1 MRKLLLIAAI
11 LLFIA
16 CFIAGMLACF
26 NRMRYH
32 NARDGSAALYARLH
46 HRMIVSCVVAAVLA
60 ALGAACLIIRSKL

>member
-16 CFIAGMLACF
+16 CFIAGMLAVF
-26 NRMRYH
+26 NMMGYH
-32 NARDGSAALYARLH
+32 NALD
-46 HRMIVSCVVAAVLA
+46 VAAVLA